1 MDLIKPGD
9 MEFEYTAVTQ
19 YECPRAMEFSIG
31 VGETKTTLEFTC
43 SWDGDWM
50 GDVSPASLPPCICEY
65 SRQGSHF
72 INAHESLPSGR

>member
-1 MDLIKPGD
+1 MDLINPGD
-9 MEFEYTAVTQ
+9 MEFEYAAVTQ

-31 VGETKTTLEFTC
+31 VGETKATLEFTC

-50 GDVSPASLPPCICEY
+50 GDVSPTSLPKCMCEY
-65 SRQGSHF
+65 IRHGSHF